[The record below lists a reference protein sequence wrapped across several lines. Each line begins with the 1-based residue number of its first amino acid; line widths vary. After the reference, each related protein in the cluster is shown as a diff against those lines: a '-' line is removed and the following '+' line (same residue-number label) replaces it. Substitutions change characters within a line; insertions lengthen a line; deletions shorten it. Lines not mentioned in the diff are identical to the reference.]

1 MTLISLTNKIFSG
14 KPVLLVLVCRMFTMA
29 GVMAQSIS
37 DSDISQDFFYCQ
49 DDKLFRVVNSTEFR
63 RVLFRSVNS
72 TDTLS
77 YSARLQGGITDFDAS
92 NPFKILVF
100 SAPFQKIYYLNHR
113 LAPLSEEC
121 LLSDLGLGEVTCACA
136 SKQGGFW
143 VFDRWN
149 GVLVRFDGQFQRISS
164 SENFSLLGLQQ
175 AEPVK
180 IREVGNQLYVCC
192 RESGGYRF
200 DLFGNYIGPDSAMRP
215 EDF

>member
-49 DDKLFRVVNSTEFR
+49 DDKLFRV
-63 RVLFRSVNS
+63 VNS

-149 GVLVRFDGQFQRISS
+149 GVLIRFDGQMQRVVS
-164 SENFSLLGLQQ
+164 SESFSLLGLQQ

-200 DLFGNYIGPDSAMRP
+200 DLFGNYIGPDPAMRP

>member
-49 DDKLFRVVNSTEFR
+49 DDKLFRV
-63 RVLFRSVNS
+63 VNS

-149 GVLVRFDGQFQRISS
+149 GVLVRFDGQMQRVVS
-164 SENFSLLGLQQ
+164 SESFSLLGLQQ

-200 DLFGNYIGPDSAMRP
+200 DLFGNYIGPDPAMRP

>member
-49 DDKLFRVVNSTEFR
+49 DDKLFRV
-63 RVLFRSVNS
+63 VNS

-149 GVLVRFDGQFQRISS
+149 GVLVRFDGQMQRVVS
-164 SENFSLLGLQQ
+164 SESFSLLGLQQ

>member
-49 DDKLFRVVNSTEFR
+49 DDKLFRVVNST
-63 RVLFRSVNS
+63 
-72 TDTLS
+72 DTLS

-113 LAPLSEEC
+113 LTPLSEEC

-149 GVLVRFDGQFQRISS
+149 GVLIRFDGQMQRVVS
-164 SENFSLLGLQQ
+164 SESFSLLGLQQ

-180 IREVGNQLYVCC
+180 IREVGNQMYVCC

-200 DLFGNYIGPDSAMRP
+200 DLFGNYIGPDPAMRP

>member
-49 DDKLFRVVNSTEFR
+49 DDKLFRVVNST
-63 RVLFRSVNS
+63 
-72 TDTLS
+72 DTLS

-121 LLSDLGLGEVTCACA
+121 LLNDLGLGEVTCACA

-149 GVLVRFDGQFQRISS
+149 GVLVRFDGQMQRVVS
-164 SENFSLLGLQQ
+164 SESFSLLGLQQ

-200 DLFGNYIGPDSAMRP
+200 DLFGNYIGPDPAMRP

>member
-1 MTLISLTNKIFSG
+1 MLRPMTLISLTNKIFSG

-49 DDKLFRVVNSTEFR
+49 DDKLFRV
-63 RVLFRSVNS
+63 VNS

-149 GVLVRFDGQFQRISS
+149 GVLIRFDGQMQRVVS
-164 SENFSLLGLQQ
+164 SESFSLLGLQQ
-175 AEPVK
+175 AKPVK

-200 DLFGNYIGPDSAMRP
+200 DLFGNYIGPDPAMRP

>member
-49 DDKLFRVVNSTEFR
+49 DDKLFRV
-63 RVLFRSVNS
+63 VNS

-149 GVLVRFDGQFQRISS
+149 GVLIRFDGQMQRVVS
-164 SENFSLLGLQQ
+164 SESFSLLGLQQ

-180 IREVGNQLYVCC
+180 IREVGNQMYVCC

-200 DLFGNYIGPDSAMRP
+200 DLFGNYIGPDPAMRP

>member
-49 DDKLFRVVNSTEFR
+49 DDKLFRV
-63 RVLFRSVNS
+63 VNS

-149 GVLVRFDGQFQRISS
+149 GVLIRFDGQMQRVVS
-164 SENFSLLGLQQ
+164 SESFSLLGLQQ
-175 AEPVK
+175 AKPVK

-192 RESGGYRF
+192 REQGGYRF
-200 DLFGNYIGPDSAMRP
+200 DLFGNYIGPDPAMRP

>member
-49 DDKLFRVVNSTEFR
+49 DDKLFRV
-63 RVLFRSVNS
+63 VNS

-149 GVLVRFDGQFQRISS
+149 GVLIRFDGQMQRVVS
-164 SENFSLLGLQQ
+164 SESFSLLGLQQ
-175 AEPVK
+175 AKPVK

-200 DLFGNYIGPDSAMRP
+200 DLFGNYIGPDPAMRP